1 MTYFMKYIKLFE
13 NFFEDEEWNRLAPY
27 FLMKP
32 SELKDL
38 FHNEV
43 KKEKPNLQLIKDLI
57 DIQLVDIN
65 AEDDNAYTPLNWAT
79 YYDHVDLANLLLD
92 NGADSKTYDKYVG
105 NALHTAAERDSI
117 QVATLLLDR
126 GINKEAINFFK
137 ETPLHSASRNNSI
150 QVATLLL
157 DTGARIEKKNMNKRT
172 PLHTAIGYN
181 NIQIATL
188 LLDRGA
194 NRNAEDIHNNT
205 PWDLA
210 TYQTKQLLP
219 QLKP

>member
-1 MTYFMKYIKLFE
+1 MKYIKLFE
-13 NFFEDEEWNRLAPY
+13 NYFEDEEFIRLAPY
-27 FLMKP
+27 FTMEP
-32 SELKDL
+32 SELKGL
-38 FHNEV
+38 FQNELR
-43 KKEKPNLQLIKDLI
+43 KEKPNLELIKDLI

-65 AEDDNAYTPLNWAT
+65 AEDYNAYTPLNWAA
-79 YYDHVDLANLLLD
+79 YYDNVDLANLLLD

-117 QVATLLLDR
+117 QVATLLINR
-126 GINKEAINFFK
+126 GVNKEAMNFFL
-137 ETPLHSASRNNSI
+137 ETPLHAASKNNSI

-157 DTGARIEKKNMNKRT
+157 DRGANIEKKKKNERT
-172 PLHTAIGYN
+172 PLHTAIGHN
-181 NIQIATL
+181 NIQIANL

-194 NRNAEDIHNNT
+194 NRNAEDIDNYT

-219 QLKP
+219 QLKS